1 MREDREQGGLTGA
14 TGSLTPSD
22 PDDEFVPAETREI
35 SDPDGARQVT
45 GELHRQAAEHGVG
58 GPAGAA
64 GPEPVS
70 DDKPQ
75 STRSGGYGSGTG
87 LSADD
92 PAYRMEERAVPPA
105 ERPAGTETI
114 LGGDE
119 RHDPDEEHF

>member
-35 SDPDGARQVT
+35 SDPDRARQVT
-45 GELHRQAAEHGVG
+45 GELHRRAEEHGVG
-58 GPAGAA
+58 SPAGAA

-87 LSADD
+87 LSTED
-92 PAYRMEERAVPPA
+92 PAYRLEERAVPPP
-105 ERPAGTETI
+105 ERPAGDETV